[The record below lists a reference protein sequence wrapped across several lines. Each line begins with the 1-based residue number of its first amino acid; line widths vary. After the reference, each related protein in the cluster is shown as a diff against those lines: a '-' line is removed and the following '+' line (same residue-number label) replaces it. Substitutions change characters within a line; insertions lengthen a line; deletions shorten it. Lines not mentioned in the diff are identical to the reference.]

1 VKEITLNVNG
11 ENHRLEIEPHWT
23 LLYVLREK
31 LDLVGTKEGCNAGDC
46 GACTV
51 LIDGKAINSCLFLA
65 VRSEGRRI
73 VTIEGLAQNG
83 KLHPVQQA
91 FVDVGAVQCG
101 FCTPG
106 MVLRAVSLLAENPQP
121 DATEIRQAISGNLCR
136 CTGYV
141 KIVQAIE
148 LAAQDVTTGS
158 GVSDE

>member
-1 VKEITLNVNG
+1 MKEITLNVNG